1 MVETFN
7 DKAQEKQQVAATGS
21 DQENQA
27 LINMVQKEIMGNQSK
42 TGALLTADVPDSK
55 LGRYGLATAKGIANL
70 PEGIVNSVVHN
81 VKNPGDAAMTL
92 AMGAGTAFVLKTV
105 LPESGAAGKIAA
117 AGIGL
122 YFTYKAAEPIMDGYS
137 KAGNAKSM
145 AELDVAAKQIGNAG
159 GEFLV
164 NGAIAYGGY
173 RLGAYG
179 TDKMLATTRGQQFVA
194 AREGF
199 YDNLTQQAMKIP
211 QRLGLV
217 EAPPPANVRPS
228 GAIPRYMLDEIAE
241 RTTSEAMKGEIAKT
255 KQFMAELERKPG
267 NTAQPRNPGQDK
279 LGVNEVYDAKGREI
293 EGTLARTDGQKPT
306 GIQAVDDGFEFTSQI
321 RDFYKQV
328 HGRQSI
334 DGQGMPYR
342 STVNYGT
349 NYENAFW
356 NGERMT
362 YGSPGKDSPFKTF
375 MLLDVAAHEVTH
387 GITEHQG
394 GAIYRNQAGALNE
407 SFSDVWGSLVKQWT
421 RKQTADKADWLVGEG
436 IWKENINGRALRD
449 MKNPGKAYND
459 PAIGK
464 DPQPGH
470 MKDYNHTRGDNGGV
484 HYNSGIPNRA
494 FAEFAIDVGGH
505 AWERPGQIW
514 WAARKA
520 SGSNPN
526 FATFAHQTLEQAKLL
541 GHTDLIPKLQ
551 KAWDTVG
558 VKPSAKAVDVPA
570 PPMPT
575 TPDGGNG
582 DGVPGRLPPTAPEP
596 GGHNHIRKAG

>member
-1 MVETFN
+1 MVELFN
-7 DKAQEKQQVAATGS
+7 DKAENKQVAAAGS
-21 DQENQA
+21 DQENTA
-27 LINMVQKEIMGNQSK
+27 LINMVQKEIMRDQSK

-55 LGRYGLATAKGIANL
+55 WAKYGIATAKGVENL
-70 PEGIVNSVVHN
+70 PAGIGNSIMHN
-81 VKNPGDAAMTL
+81 IKNPLDAASTL
-92 AMGAGTAFVLKTV
+92 AMGAGTAVVLKTL
-105 LPESGAAGKIAA
+105 LPEAGMAGKVAA

-137 KAGNAKSM
+137 KAGNAKTM
-145 AELDVAAKQIGNAG
+145 ADLDAAGKQIGNAG

-173 RLGAYG
+173 RLGAFG
-179 TDKMLATTRGQQFVA
+179 TDKMLATPTGQKFVA

-199 YDNLTQQAMKIP
+199 YENMTQKAMQIP
-211 QRLGLV
+211 QALGIV
-217 EAPPPANVRPS
+217 EAPAAQNVRPA
-228 GAIPRYMLDEIAE
+228 GAIPRYVLDEIAE
-241 RTTSEAMKGEIAKT
+241 RTTSETMKGEIAKT
-255 KQFMAELERKPG
+255 KQFMAELEQRPG
-267 NTAQPRNPGQDK
+267 NTANPRNPGADK
-279 LGVNEVYDAKGREI
+279 LAKNEVYDAKGMET
-293 EGTLARTDGQKPT
+293 EGSIARIDGQKPT
-306 GIQAVDDGFEFTSQI
+306 GIKNVDDGFEFTATI
-321 RDFYKQV
+321 RDFYKEQ
-328 HGRQSI
+328 HGRLSI

-342 STVNYGT
+342 STVNYGQ

-362 YGSPGKDSPFKTF
+362 YGNPGKDSPFKTF

-407 SFSDVWGSLVKQWT
+407 SFSDVWGSLVKQWS
-421 RKQTADKADWLVGEG
+421 RKQTADKADWLIGEG
-436 IWKENINGRALRD
+436 IWKENINGKALRD

-459 PAIGK
+459 PAVGK

-470 MKDYNHTRGDNGGV
+470 MKDYNNTRGDNGGV

-494 FAEFAIDVGGH
+494 FAEFAIDVGGQ

-520 SGSNPN
+520 SGSNPT
-526 FATFAHQTLEQAKLL
+526 FATFAHQTIEQAKVL
-541 GHTDLIPKLQ
+541 GHTDLVPKLQ
-551 KAWDTVG
+551 AAWDKVG

-582 DGVPGRLPPTAPEP
+582 DGNVGKLPPTAPEP
-596 GGHNHIRKAG
+596 PGHNHIRKAG